1 MARQDRILESLMAAL
16 KQSERKTSAYDT
28 SATVRRIEGGIA
40 WVHIPGGV
48 DETPVK
54 LTINAKAGDTVQVRV
69 SGGRAF
75 MVGNATAPP
84 TDDRV
89 ATQAV
94 EGVKAV
100 NKVVQTVRKIAE
112 GAAKIAG
119 NTNQYF
125 WHVQEGTDT
134 GAHITEIPQEEF
146 LADPENGGGNLL
158 ARSNGIAVRD
168 GLDELATFGAEQSTI
183 GKTTDAHLD
192 FDYRSMQAVDLSG
205 YTYFHISDLRD
216 KSGSATLV
224 AIEVYDG
231 NGTIT
236 LAILATEIVSVTIDD
251 VETTSYTFDGDR
263 TVTLTDTASLAGGEI
278 VAITYTTNSNLAKA
292 YTLGRRM
299 DNSVIGPMSL
309 AIGYNGNASGFA
321 SLVGG
326 SYSNARGPYSIAVG
340 SFCEADASHSLARG
354 VGSVAKGNRS
364 TACGYCAVANGS
376 DSHAFGY
383 YVNAPSNRAFVVG
396 QYNDVS
402 KAGLFSVG
410 NGTSE
415 SARSTAFY
423 VERSGRCTGQ
433 QVKSMDTVEAGA
445 VTSYTP
451 QWSSGH
457 TPEQYHCV
465 VSAGICSF
473 SYRGPA
479 VAHANNTQ
487 IGTLKVGTR
496 PTSTV
501 FCPCVKMSGG
511 AVGCMRI
518 YTTGVIEVMLISDTT
533 STGRLYFN
541 CTFPVV

>member
-1 MARQDRILESLMAAL
+1 MSAL
-16 KQSERKTSAYDT
+16 KQSEKKTSAYDT
-28 SATVRRIEGGIA
+28 SATVRRIEDGIA

-54 LTINAKAGDTVQVRV
+54 LTIAAAPGDTVQVRV

-75 MVGNATAPP
+75 LVGNASAPP
-84 TDDRV
+84 TDDTV
-89 ATQAV
+89 ATGAV
-94 EGVKAV
+94 RQISAV
-100 NKVVQTVRKIAE
+100 RKVVEKVREVAE
-112 GAAKIAG
+112 TASRIAG

-125 WHVQEGTDT
+125 WHTSTGTDT
-134 GAHITEIPQEEF
+134 GAHITEIPQEDF

-192 FDYRSMQAVDLSG
+192 FDYHSMQAVDLNG
-205 YTYFHISDLRD
+205 YTYFHVSDLRD

-236 LAILATEIVSVTIDD
+236 LAIPATEIVSVTIDD

-263 TVTLTDTASLAGGEI
+263 TVTLTDAASLAGGET
-278 VAITYTTNSNLAKA
+278 VAIIYTTNGNLAKA

-299 DNSVIGPMSL
+299 DNSAIGPMSL

-326 SYSNARGPYSIAVG
+326 SYSSARGPYSIALG
-340 SFCEADASHSLARG
+340 SFCEADASHSFARG
-354 VGSVAKGNRS
+354 IGSVARGNRS
-364 TACGYCAVANGS
+364 TACGYYAVANGA
-376 DSHAFGY
+376 DSHAFGQ
-383 YVNAPSNRAFVVG
+383 YVNAPSSRAFVVG

-415 SARSTAFY
+415 SSRSTAFY

-433 QVKSMDTVEAGA
+433 KVRSMDTVEAGA

-451 QWSSGH
+451 TWSSGQTAH
-457 TPEQYHCV
+457 QYHCV

-473 SYRGPA
+473 FYMGAS
-479 VAHANNTQ
+479 VAHTNNTQ
-487 IGTLKVGTR
+487 LAQLPEGAR
-496 PTSTV
+496 PTSQLYV
-501 FCPCVKMSGG
+501 PFVKMAGG
-511 AVGCMRI
+511 VVGVVRI
-518 YTTGVIEVMLISDTT
+518 TAAGVVEVSQITNTTN
-533 STGRLYFN
+533 TGRIYFN